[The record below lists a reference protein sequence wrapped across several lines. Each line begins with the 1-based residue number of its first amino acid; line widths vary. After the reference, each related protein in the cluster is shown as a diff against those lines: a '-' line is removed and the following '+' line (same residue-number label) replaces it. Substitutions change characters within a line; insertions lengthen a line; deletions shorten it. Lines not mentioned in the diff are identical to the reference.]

1 MLNGGF
7 DGFAVNECAQELE
20 TVYRQ
25 APSDLRFNA
34 DNSSIEHVMPD
45 NLSEIWRQ
53 ELEEK
58 NPDQLQVQHES
69 LGDTIGNLAV
79 LLIPDNSKI
88 KNLPFSEKKQVYLN
102 PDETLPKFGVRRRHP
117 ISVCALNEYFRNH
130 EKWGFS
136 DILERGR
143 VLANVAVSI
152 WKPGIDIL

>member
-1 MLNGGF
+1 VLNGGF

-25 APSDLRFNA
+25 APSDSRFNA

-58 NPDQLQVQHES
+58 NPDQIQVQHES
-69 LGDTIGNLAV
+69 LGDTIGNPTV

-88 KNLPFSEKKQVYLN
+88 KNLPLSEKKQVYLN

-152 WKPGIDIL
+152 WKPGIDL